1 MGKPWEKEKDEKL
14 KGKYKRQSC
23 EGHQK
28 LHLRSPAAL
37 NNKGVLH
44 NHWMCFSH
52 STPFT
57 VLPVLGDLL
66 NSSNYNETITDL
78 SPVST

>member
-1 MGKPWEKEKDEKL
+1 MGKPWEKEKEEKL
-14 KGKYKRQSC
+14 KGKYRRQSPQ
-23 EGHQK
+23 GHRQ
-28 LHLRSPAAL
+28 LHMKTRVHFIIT
-37 NNKGVLH
+37 G
-44 NHWMCFSH
+44 WMCFSH

-66 NSSNYNETITDL
+66 NSSNYNEKITDI